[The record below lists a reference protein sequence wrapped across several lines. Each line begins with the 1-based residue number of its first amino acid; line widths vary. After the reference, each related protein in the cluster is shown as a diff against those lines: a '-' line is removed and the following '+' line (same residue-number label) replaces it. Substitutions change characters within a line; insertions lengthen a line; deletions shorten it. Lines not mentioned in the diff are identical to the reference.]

1 MSAFARLS
9 VAWSRFQ
16 NASRHFLMIPDREP
30 SDYPF
35 APSDVAQLHR
45 LCSDPDAASIDDAS
59 WKDLMLDVY
68 SERLSREVSIFGR
81 QVLHQRLRVGR
92 GDADPGAVEALMRD
106 PTRLAQL
113 HRSCKPLRHSEVEIA
128 TLLHEDTPPVV
139 PWWAG
144 KAWLLAPALLAS
156 LLAFAISPLAL
167 VPAALVLYVLMA
179 GQIVYHE
186 QVETWNRK
194 MKTLQ
199 MMLRVVTLLGGE
211 DALPASRLNR
221 ALSRLPAAELVPGA
235 RGYADWFMLANVSH
249 YFKGTR
255 LVAARLDFLRACFTR
270 ISHLEADIALARHLL
285 HTPVF
290 CRSGASDG
298 TVELTG
304 AVHPMVDAA
313 QALTIGLRGRG
324 AFISGQNG
332 IGKSTLLRTVGLN
345 LVAARAFGFCYAE
358 RACVPDLPVYAS
370 MQGEDSLLGAESLYM
385 AELRRAKELL
395 AAADGPHP
403 GIYIIDE
410 IFRGT
415 NHLESVSAAASVLD
429 ALAQKGLVI
438 VSSHNLVLAP
448 LLAHRLD
455 PLCVARASDGKLALS
470 SGVLAQTNGIALLA
484 QQGFGERIEHNAGKV
499 SEWLSAYL
507 AHPDGSCKVLA

>member
-1 MSAFARLS
+1 
-9 VAWSRFQ
+9 
-16 NASRHFLMIPDREP
+16 MIPDSEP

-35 APSDVAQLHR
+35 ASSDVAQLHR
-45 LCSDPDAASIDDAS
+45 LCSDPAAASIDDAS

-68 SERLSREVSIFGR
+68 SERLSREVSIFGQ

-92 GDADPGAVEALMRD
+92 GDADPAAVETLMAD
-106 PTRLAQL
+106 PARLEQL
-113 HRSCKPLRHSEVEIA
+113 HRTCKPLRHSEVEIA
-128 TLLHEDTPPVV
+128 TLLYEDMPPAV
-139 PWWAG
+139 PWWAD
-144 KAWLLAPALLAS
+144 KAWLLAPALAAS
-156 LLAFAISPLAL
+156 LLAFVVSPLAL
-167 VPAALVLYVLMA
+167 IAVAFVLYLLMA
-179 GQIVYHE
+179 GQIVYHQ

-194 MKTLQ
+194 MKALQ
-199 MMLRVVTLLGGE
+199 MMLRVVTLLKGE
-211 DALPASRLNR
+211 DAQAASELNR
-221 ALSRLPAAELVPGA
+221 GLSRAPTAELVPGA

-255 LVAARLDFLRACFTR
+255 LVAANLAFLRACFTR
-270 ISHLEADIALARHLL
+270 IGHLEADIAIARHLRQAA
-285 HTPVF
+285 VF
-290 CRSGASDG
+290 CRSATSGGAV
-298 TVELTG
+298 TLTG
-304 AVHPMVDAA
+304 AVHPLLGGA
-313 QALTIGLRGRG
+313 QALTIALRDRG

-345 LVAARAFGFCYAE
+345 LVAARAFGFCYAHS
-358 RACVPDLPVYAS
+358 ATVPDVPVYAS

-395 AAADGPHP
+395 AAAAGPHP

-429 ALAQKGLVI
+429 ALAEKGIVI
-438 VSSHNLVLAP
+438 VSSHNLVLAS

-455 PLCVARASDGKLALS
+455 PLCVARGSDGKLALS
-470 SGVLAQTNGIALLA
+470 PGVLSHTNGIALLS
-484 QQGFGERIEHNAGKV
+484 QGGFGERIEQNAGKV
-499 SEWLSAYL
+499 SEWLSSYL